1 MVTDAT
7 SRDERLAGLVC
18 ALDGRRVS
26 IRCRA
31 LTEVVSW
38 DDIVVARSVG
48 NCTVIE
54 TLGGPLRVH
63 RPLRFVVERLSSL
76 GLVQIHRCVAVN
88 GDKVRRLRGSGRHQL
103 SIDLEGQL
111 TFDVGRNFQR
121 TVRHRFGG
129 GQVSA
134 AKPTS
139 TP

>member
-48 NCTVIE
+48 NYTVIE
-54 TLGGPLRVH
+54 THGGPLTVH
-63 RPLRFVVERLSSL
+63 GPLRLVVERLSSL
-76 GLVQIHRCVAVN
+76 GLVQIHRRVAVN
-88 GDKVRRLRGSGRHQL
+88 GDKVRRLRGFGRHQL
-103 SIDLEGQL
+103 RIDLEGQI

-121 TVRHRFGG
+121 IVRHRFGG
-129 GQVSA
+129 GRVSA
-134 AKPTS
+134 PKPTS